1 MHAAG
6 AGSDTIRGP
15 GRHPP
20 PVPHVPRRVVPTSPL
35 LLPDPPPANE
45 RGEVVRAAGH
55 GRAPGVAADFVLVL
69 AIDLGRIL
77 LVRNA
82 RRQVLEL
89 PGGWVDPGETPRQAA
104 ARELLEETGHVAGSM
119 EILGWL
125 QLGSPG
131 TVDPLTG
138 LVFGAQRLRRRRP
151 HAQDEEIESLH
162 WARLPALPPALS
174 GIDAWLVVQFAGGW
188 KGKGTP

>member
-1 MHAAG
+1 
-6 AGSDTIRGP
+6 
-15 GRHPP
+15 
-20 PVPHVPRRVVPTSPL
+20 VPRRVVPTSPL

-82 RRQVLEL
+82 RRLVLEL
-89 PGGWVDPGETPRQAA
+89 PGGWVDPGEPPRQAA
-104 ARELLEETGHVAGSM
+104 ARELLEETGHVAGPT
-119 EILGWL
+119 ELLGWL
-125 QLGSPG
+125 PRGSPG

-138 LVFGAQRLRRRRP
+138 LVLGSPRRRRRRP
-151 HAQDEEIESLH
+151 QPPDEEVESLH
-162 WARLPALPPALS
+162 GARLAALPPALS
-174 GIDAWLVVQFAGGW
+174 GADAWLVGQFAGGW

>member
-1 MHAAG
+1 M
-6 AGSDTIRGP
+6 
-15 GRHPP
+15 
-20 PVPHVPRRVVPTSPL
+20 
-35 LLPDPPPANE
+35 
-45 RGEVVRAAGH
+45 VRAAGH

-162 WARLPALPPALS
+162 WARLAALPPALS